1 VCRRVTGK
9 IVLFFGLLSVLPV
22 AHGGDGAENVVDA
35 FHASLTRVMG
45 SADELGFDGR
55 FERLEPAIDE
65 YFDLPF
71 ISRLV
76 SGRYWKS
83 MELVERLEMIQTF
96 GTLIVATYASRF
108 NDYSGEQFKII
119 EVKSIKKDRRLIR
132 SHLIKSDGEKV
143 DIDYVLHQESDKWKI
158 INVIADGVSDL
169 SIKRADYA
177 SVLADF
183 GFRELIKR
191 LDEQIDGFSQ
201 SH

>member
-1 VCRRVTGK
+1 MCHRVTRK
-9 IVLFFGLLSVLPV
+9 IVLLFGLLSVLPGV
-22 AHGGDGAENVVDA
+22 HGGEGAENVVDA
-35 FHASLTRVMG
+35 FHQSLTQAMD
-45 SADELGFDGR
+45 SADELGFNGR

-83 MELVERLEMIQTF
+83 MEPAERLEMIQTF

-108 NDYSGEQFKII
+108 NDYSGERFKII
-119 EVKSIKKDRRLIR
+119 EVKPIKKDRRLVR

-143 DIDYVLHQESDKWKI
+143 DIDYILHQENDNWKI

-177 SVLADF
+177 SVLADSGF
-183 GFRELIKR
+183 GELIKR

>member
-1 VCRRVTGK
+1 MCRRVTGK

-96 GTLIVATYASRF
+96 GTPVTPPADCTCRATSKMDF
-108 NDYSGEQFKII
+108 SPSPMPII
-119 EVKSIKKDRRLIR
+119 CTC
-132 SHLIKSDGEKV
+132 G
-143 DIDYVLHQESDKWKI
+143 
-158 INVIADGVSDL
+158 
-169 SIKRADYA
+169 
-177 SVLADF
+177 
-183 GFRELIKR
+183 
-191 LDEQIDGFSQ
+191 
-201 SH
+201 